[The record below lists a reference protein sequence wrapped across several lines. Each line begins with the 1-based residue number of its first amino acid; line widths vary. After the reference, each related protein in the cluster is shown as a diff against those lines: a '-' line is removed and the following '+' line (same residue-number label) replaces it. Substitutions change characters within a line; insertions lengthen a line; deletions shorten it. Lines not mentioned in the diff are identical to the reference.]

1 MQEPRSQAG
10 GNQARRRHRD
20 RGNSLKVSR
29 DLIVLEGYLN
39 GDITKVSTTLE
50 FYVNACRFAQ
60 RLLKSRCVV

>member
-10 GNQARRRHRD
+10 GNQARRRHRE

-39 GDITKVSTTLE
+39 GDITKV
-50 FYVNACRFAQ
+50 
-60 RLLKSRCVV
+60 

>member
-29 DLIVLEGYLN
+29 DLIVLEGLSQRRYHKGLKPKA
-39 GDITKVSTTLE
+39 DEALE
-50 FYVNACRFAQ
+50 SETVDVQAAKQ
-60 RLLKSRCVV
+60 PS